1 MPLTPPKLNP
11 PVHPLERLPEEWA
24 EVLVSW
30 GEPKYRGAQVF
41 HWIHQRGVFDPA
53 EMTNLPKSLREK
65 LAQEELFPAYEISQF
80 HLSEDRTRKMLVKF
94 HDGREIET
102 VLLPQGAPG
111 DLAAINEDE
120 EEEPSGVKDFS
131 PNASAP
137 ADEGGSGQTA
147 HDRLSRGRKP
157 QSEEK
162 TSAISQCISTQV
174 GCAMGCVFCAS
185 GIAGLKRHLTAA
197 EIVAQVLLGRL
208 KSEAHEHVRNV
219 VLMGMGEPLHN
230 YDNVARALVLLTHP
244 DGLGLSTRRVTL
256 STSGLVPQIDRL
268 GSDFGGQVQLA
279 VSLHSVDNTKRSL
292 LMPINR
298 KHPIDELMDALRR
311 YPLPKRRRITIEY
324 TLIAGKNDDVRDADK
339 LVDLVRGIPVKVN
352 LIPMNSIEASPL
364 AAPDFSGVEA
374 FQERLR
380 SRGIAA
386 YIRRTRGDDIA
397 AACGQLA
404 LHGEKAKVRVDRS
417 AGGI

>member
-120 EEEPSGVKDFS
+120 DDD
-131 PNASAP
+131 AAAP
-137 ADEGGSGQTA
+137 ANT
-147 HDRLSRGRKP
+147 P
-157 QSEEK
+157 
-162 TSAISQCISTQV
+162 ISQCISTQV